1 MNKGMG
7 STEPDLLRDSEM
19 FFLTCELRKVFL
31 GLVLCENLQREME
44 VGLREVSQAKQRNS
58 YDNPK
63 TCSSFRFHIFWGC
76 PDKVHIFYHN

>member
-44 VGLREVSQAKQRNS
+44 VGLREVS
-58 YDNPK
+58 
-63 TCSSFRFHIFWGC
+63 
-76 PDKVHIFYHN
+76 